1 MQYAAFALAE
11 AIHAD
16 VRQGADGRE
25 IACQQ
30 RRGMVAYA
38 SGGLSGAAEQIQR
51 YTSVARAYLEYETDA
66 NGVFLLYAG
75 VDA

>member
-1 MQYAAFALAE
+1 MAFALAE

-25 IACQQ
+25 IASVSND
-30 RRGMVAYA
+30 GVSVAYV

>member
-1 MQYAAFALAE
+1 M
-11 AIHAD
+11 
-16 VRQGADGRE
+16 RQGADGRE
-25 IACQQ
+25 STSVSNDGVSI
-30 RRGMVAYA
+30 AYA

-51 YTSVARAYLEYETDA
+51 YTSVVRAYLEYETDA